1 MWRVDHWLE
10 ARIMPKSTWYNALQA
25 LFLAIRNRVR
35 KLYMKTGLRFA
46 LLGTVLTAA
55 AVTLIPSNEGSY
67 EPRVKEEASAAGAA
81 SYLHSLRANQV
92 TGKINQE
99 DIQSAIESVKNM
111 PESSLGLTWVERGP
125 DNRGG
130 RTRGL
135 AINPTNPS
143 EMYAGGVSGGLYFS
157 NNGGLSWTEVNP
169 EQENLAVMTIA
180 YSKDGDVYYGTG
192 EGLYNTWTTGY
203 GASTSSGFPGAGVFK
218 KGANET
224 SFTQLSA
231 TTGFPSIGA
240 IVTDPNDNNKVFM
253 ATSSGIRRT
262 TDGGATWTNPVS
274 GTIGSNGTCWDMHM
288 DAGGNL
294 WGTLGG
300 RTMKSTDGGA
310 NWTEV
315 SKSNAGATDL
325 PRSGGRIMFASARN
339 DADYVYAVHITSG
352 NALSGVYRTEDGG
365 ATWTKIGQKST
376 YFDPFCSSQCQGEYD
391 LAVAVDPANKNRIIV
406 GGVTVWEWEQGQG
419 WNQVNGFGPYNIHSD
434 QHDVVWHPTDD
445 QKVYIVNDGGIF
457 FSRDAGDTWT
467 TLNKNYAT
475 TQFYNI
481 GISADRYVV
490 GGTQDNGSFVMDG
503 SGNTP
508 NTGRSLGPVDNFSGD
523 GGYSAISWL
532 VPKIYFTEYQGGRI
546 GRSENDGQT
555 FSSFWDSRSSNGVG
569 TWMTP
574 FYLYENSADAL
585 STDSV
590 LFKVRPAIRSLG
602 FAAAGQDSFS
612 STIKPLQESAIMDA
626 GSFQIT
632 SGTLSVTSD
641 AAGNLSGDGTG
652 TFDATTGDF
661 TVEFNAVP
669 AVEIVATVNVSYPA
683 GAEVTLGSNTNG
695 LPYKYTLNNALSMG
709 DSVMVQDPVSSMF
722 VVGFSGSVWMT
733 RQALDFSKTP
743 TWYKLANIVGST
755 QALEV
760 SADGNYVWVGTES
773 GRIYR
778 ISGLNQA
785 RSYATADLDSGATA
799 VQVDLV
805 ETLSGRNVTSIAV
818 DPNDNDRVL
827 VTLGNYGNSNY
838 VYYSANATDA
848 SPNFIVKDGNLG
860 NFPVYAATFDKA
872 DASNAIIGTEYG
884 VFSTDNINAAL
895 PNWGADNS
903 GLARVPVFT
912 LKQYRTNKSSTA
924 DNTVMEGDIFAGTF
938 GRGTFSTGSLMTTR
952 SIGVIENDLEV
963 SAKSELKL
971 FPNPAQELTTLE
983 VDLSAGSYEVEVVDL
998 NGRIV
1003 LNKSVEARENGV
1015 QSIKLNVSGLTN
1027 GMYIVGVQG
1036 VSDSYTRL
1044 MVAH

>member
-1 MWRVDHWLE
+1 
-10 ARIMPKSTWYNALQA
+10 MPKSTWYNAVQA

-67 EPRVKEEASAAGAA
+67 EPRVKEETSAAGAA

-99 DIQSAIESVKNM
+99 DIQSAIESVENM

-143 EMYAGGVSGGLYFS
+143 QMYAGGVSGGLYFS

-253 ATSSGIRRT
+253 ATSSGIRRS
-262 TDGGATWTNPVS
+262 TDGGTTWTNPVS

-288 DAGGNL
+288 DAGANL

-300 RTMKSTDGGA
+300 RTMKSTDGGE

-406 GGVTVWEWEQGQG
+406 GGITVWEWELGQG

-467 TLNKNYAT
+467 TLNKNYVT

-503 SGNTP
+503 TGNTS

-695 LPYKYTLNNALSMG
+695 LPYKYTLNNALSTG

-733 RQALDFSKTP
+733 RQSLDFSKTP

-924 DNTVMEGDIFAGTF
+924 ENSIMEGDIFAGTF

-952 SIGVIENDLEV
+952 SIGVIENDLET

-971 FPNPAQELTTLE
+971 FPNPAQEFTTLE
-983 VDLSAGSYEVEVVDL
+983 VDLFAGSYEVEVVDL
-998 NGRIV
+998 NGRVV
-1003 LNKSVEARENGV
+1003 LSKRVEARENGV
-1015 QSIKLNVSGLTN
+1015 QSLKLNVSGLTN